1 MNHRPFREKKK
12 TYIIQLTTHN
22 GPTNTSK
29 LSVAVSVIAV
39 LTIGRNTFDRICRR
53 LIENICF
60 RLLDKIDGTNGSVV
74 RINMD
79 STRLATKHALESSTS
94 FHRQRFA
101 VQPGNERIHTAV

>member
-1 MNHRPFREKKK
+1 
-12 TYIIQLTTHN
+12 
-22 GPTNTSK
+22 
-29 LSVAVSVIAV
+29 
-39 LTIGRNTFDRICRR
+39 
-53 LIENICF
+53 
-60 RLLDKIDGTNGSVV
+60 LLDKIDGTNGSVV